1 MEMSRNGDNNKE
13 EDLQDFFISRR
24 KSSSFTRGKLLSI
37 IDISS
42 TLIAGKSQLNDGGR
56 KMLERLEQVK
66 LHHFQHTQFPF
77 LVSNLQH
84 VTDLFSM
91 YEVYKQDGFKATEI
105 QSRPEFKDLSF
116 WSASISLDDIDGG
129 RQRALENVK
138 GLLSPE
144 MAIMYEEKVREQ
156 FANSSAFN
164 QSASRYGNFKF
175 SFPLS
180 ELLSLYQAS
189 LQDLGFWY
197 GEPELR
203 ILGTDIYKTEI
214 AHYIL
219 VHSPDV
225 TEFSDLPIVPSYDQN
240 SCGPLPFVYRKMG
253 SLYWRPESTASAL
266 KIKITEQGSIIN
278 ECCLNCDFFIT
289 NGYCRHTEEGIYS
302 VWNHLI
308 FAFHLPGD
316 RLLKVPKH
324 QLLQKLT
331 TCNTEEPY
339 LGKESL
345 EPEAARKIIQRLKED
360 FIMSGRQ

>member
-1 MEMSRNGDNNKE
+1 MEMSRNGDNMKE

-56 KMLERLEQVK
+56 KMLRRLERVK

-77 LVSNLQH
+77 AVSNLQH

-91 YEVYKQDGFKATEI
+91 YEIYKQDGFKATEI
-105 QSRPEFKDLSF
+105 QSRPELKDLSF

-144 MAIMYEEKVREQ
+144 MAIMYEEKISQQ
-156 FANSSAFN
+156 FASSSAFN
-164 QSASRYGNFKF
+164 RSASRYGNFKF

-180 ELLSLYQAS
+180 ELLSLYQTAP
-189 LQDLGFWY
+189 WY

-219 VHSPDV
+219 VHSPDA
-225 TEFSDLPIVPSYDQN
+225 TEFGDLPIVPSYDQN

-266 KIKITEQGSIIN
+266 KIKITEQGSVIN
-278 ECCLNCDFFIT
+278 ECCLTCDFFIT

-308 FAFHLPGD
+308 FAFHLPGK
-316 RLLKVPKH
+316 LLKVPKH
-324 QLLQKLT
+324 RLLQNLT

-339 LGKESL
+339 LGKERL
-345 EPEAARKIIQRLKED
+345 EPEAAGKIIQRLKDD
-360 FIMSGRQ
+360 FTMSRRQ